1 MKSQKPKLARL
12 SEAGNRRLVPSGK
25 KLNFINISKSFI
37 INQFKR
43 PAAIPPTIRGF
54 PRRFIMKINLKS
66 KKTRILLSVVCVL
79 VSLLAI
85 GLILY
90 SSFFYEKESVE
101 YESEF
106 SVKDAT
112 TNSQP
117 EENRKALIEV
127 PRKYSFDDVFSKE
140 KHLSFFGVEIKGPIN
155 ELDEK
160 VKENLN
166 LTLKRAGKEKY
177 EYSGV
182 LKGNEVKVSLCY
194 ACGMVYKIE
203 VKSSKLSNSE
213 MLSFYNDVS
222 KRLTKEYGQPVTKQA
237 EILSDRKVNFM
248 SSWRKPEGNVYMKVI
263 NCKTIFPKYEV
274 KIVFIDTPTVNA
286 LRRIKDETD
295 FE

>member
-1 MKSQKPKLARL
+1 
-12 SEAGNRRLVPSGK
+12 
-25 KLNFINISKSFI
+25 
-37 INQFKR
+37 
-43 PAAIPPTIRGF
+43 
-54 PRRFIMKINLKS
+54 MKINLKS

-90 SSFFYEKESVE
+90 SSFFYEKERVE

-182 LKGNEVKVSLCY
+182 LKGNGVKVILSY
-194 ACGMVYKIE
+194 TCGMVYKIE
-203 VKSSKLSNSE
+203 VKSLKLSNSE
-213 MLSFYNDVS
+213 MVNYYNALSKS
-222 KRLTKEYGQPVTKQA
+222 LTKQHGQPGVKRA
-237 EILSDRKVNFM
+237 EVLGKRKVDFM
-248 SSWRKPEGNVYMKVI
+248 SIWQKPEGFIQLKVV
-263 NCKTIFPKYEV
+263 NCKTIVPRYEV
-274 KIVFIDTPTVNA
+274 KIIAIDKPTVKV
-286 LRRIKDETD
+286 LEKIKDETD